1 MEQRFAIEQ
10 PCVDRWLAIIVLAI
24 ASIVVLASCR
34 TGAPIR
40 EQEQPDLILEVAEP
54 LQVGGAGIQLSF
66 SLAMSDG
73 TAPPQLVPDQIEI
86 INNEVGADFSRSTE
100 GGSRSEPGLPADIR
114 LLTVFVLDFS
124 DSIFDANV
132 QDMIHRGV
140 EQYLDSLLVKSPG
153 DDDDLTIIKE
163 SHDVAIVQIG
173 STQSVKLTLD
183 FTNNLATIM
192 QTVDAMIAAGALG
205 TTNLYKAYMLGI
217 NTAEEEEV
225 AAELVKR
232 AVILITD
239 GTHQAGD
246 EDTLRTQALDAK
258 EQSTIDIFTVG
269 VEGDYRRERVQELA
283 SRDEY
288 FYETSV
294 EGVSNEFQRIAAG
307 IMELAKTT
315 YVVGI
320 CTPVDIGNPTLT
332 INISAGGLFAT
343 ETLAYSTQTLDG
355 NTTDCDPDRVSKGK
369 GDAMPYVKQD
379 HTATATVDLEP
390 KCADLPGQYLVDND
404 AQCWV
409 ETENQPGCF
418 LWRSHY
424 HSDQITRW
432 TGQCQEGLAEGL
444 GTYSVSAGSGHD
456 SYAGTGELVSG
467 RANGRWVNTWSE
479 GNRSEGE
486 YRDGLRHGRWIITGP
501 RGYRSEGEFRDGMEH
516 GMWIKT
522 YPSGDSYEGELRH
535 GIPHG
540 RGAAVISGRR
550 YEGQWREG
558 CFGERDGTWATMGK
572 TADDCGF

>member
-1 MEQRFAIEQ
+1 
-10 PCVDRWLAIIVLAI
+10 
-24 ASIVVLASCR
+24 
-34 TGAPIR
+34 
-40 EQEQPDLILEVAEP
+40 
-54 LQVGGAGIQLSF
+54 
-66 SLAMSDG
+66 
-73 TAPPQLVPDQIEI
+73 
-86 INNEVGADFSRSTE
+86 
-100 GGSRSEPGLPADIR
+100 
-114 LLTVFVLDFS
+114 
-124 DSIFDANV
+124 
-132 QDMIHRGV
+132 
-140 EQYLDSLLVKSPG
+140 
-153 DDDDLTIIKE
+153 
-163 SHDVAIVQIG
+163 
-173 STQSVKLTLD
+173 
-183 FTNNLATIM
+183 M
-192 QTVDAMIAAGALG
+192 QTVDDMIATGALG
-205 TTNLYKAYMLGI
+205 TTNIYKGYMLGI

-225 AAELVKR
+225 TAELVKR

-269 VEGDYRRERVQELA
+269 VEGDYRKERVQELA
-283 SRDEY
+283 SQHEY

-307 IMELAKTT
+307 IVELAKTN

-332 INISAGGLFAT
+332 INVSAGGLFAT
-343 ETLAYSTQTLDG
+343 ATLAYSTQTLDG
-355 NTTDCDPDRVSKGK
+355 NTTDCDPDQVSRGK

-379 HTATATVDLEP
+379 HTATAPVNLDP
-390 KCADLPGQYLVDND
+390 KCADLPGQYLDDND
-404 AQCWV
+404 AECWV

-432 TGQCQEGLAEGL
+432 TGQCQEGLAEGP

-467 RANGRWVNTWSE
+467 KANGRWVNTWSE

-501 RGYRSEGEFRDGMEH
+501 DGYRSEGEFRDGMEH
-516 GMWIKT
+516 GVWIKT
-522 YPSGDSYEGELRH
+522 YPDGDSYEGELRH

-540 RGAAVISGRR
+540 RGTAVINGRR

-572 TADDCGF
+572 TADECGF